1 MDLYKERCV
10 YFVLG
15 YLKKNNKII
24 IIIVIIN
31 NCLLYLGD
39 KNMEIRLRDIERKME
54 FMKEKLG
61 ED

>member
-15 YLKKNNKII
+15 YLKKKKK
-24 IIIVIIN
+24 IVIIN

>member
-1 MDLYKERCV
+1 MFEI
-10 YFVLG
+10 YFICLII
-15 YLKKNNKII
+15 II

>member
-15 YLKKNNKII
+15 YFKKKKK
-24 IIIVIIN
+24 IIVIIN

>member
-1 MDLYKERCV
+1 MCIFCIGV
-10 YFVLG
+10 F
-15 YLKKNNKII
+15 KKKKKK
-24 IIIVIIN
+24 IIVIIN

>member
-1 MDLYKERCV
+1 MCIFCIGV
-10 YFVLG
+10 F
-15 YLKKNNKII
+15 KKKK
-24 IIIVIIN
+24 IIVIIN